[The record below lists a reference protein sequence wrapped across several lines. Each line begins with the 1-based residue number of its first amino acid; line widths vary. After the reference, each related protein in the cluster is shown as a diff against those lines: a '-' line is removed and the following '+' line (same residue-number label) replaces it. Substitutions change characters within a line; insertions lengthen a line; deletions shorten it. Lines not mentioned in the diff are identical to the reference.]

1 MRDWSASTGRPF
13 LSTSL
18 LTHHRSQY
26 LRSLFTHLLPD
37 LSFDGSF
44 EAKRISR
51 CGRTSKDC
59 LAKAVDLTS
68 GSLVIPMSG
77 LAIHLW
83 QASVTFFQS
92 FSAAAV
98 SSLYAWVDFTFKSA
112 WWSSSTDSEDDRLA
126 RLDGPGSAEAG

>member
-44 EAKRISR
+44 EAKRISV
-51 CGRTSKDC
+51 CGRTLKDC

-83 QASVTFFQS
+83 QASVTFFPELLRS
-92 FSAAAV
+92 C
-98 SSLYAWVDFTFKSA
+98 SLLLV
-112 WWSSSTDSEDDRLA
+112 RLG
-126 RLDGPGSAEAG
+126 RLHFQVGLVVQLD